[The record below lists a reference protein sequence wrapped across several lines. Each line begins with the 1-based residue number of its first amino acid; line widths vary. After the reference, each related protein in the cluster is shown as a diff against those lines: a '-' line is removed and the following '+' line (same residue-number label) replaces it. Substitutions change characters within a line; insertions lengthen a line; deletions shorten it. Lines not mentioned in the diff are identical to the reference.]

1 MICSIIDTDFNEEKW
16 QKLYQKASHLS
27 ISCFK
32 EEILQRGIKKEKGC
46 FFHLQKYAQ
55 LLQEKGPHH
64 PYVLKCKKKILRK
77 ETGFR
82 RLTLRWERKAIYR
95 NGLLMFGTF

>member
-46 FFHLQKYAQ
+46 FFHLQK
-55 LLQEKGPHH
+55 
-64 PYVLKCKKKILRK
+64 
-77 ETGFR
+77 
-82 RLTLRWERKAIYR
+82 
-95 NGLLMFGTF
+95 